1 MTKIVLDTNVYIS
14 GMLRRDGT
22 CGQIFKTLLEKEAFI
37 MVISSA
43 IILEI
48 TRVLRYKKIREKYY
62 IEKAFLKDLVNASQI
77 VPGQLEIN
85 VIKEDPSDNKFLIC
99 ALEGK
104 ADYLVT
110 GDKHLLNL
118 GTYKGTKIISPKDF
132 KSLIESDLGKDK

>member
-1 MTKIVLDTNVYIS
+1 MAKAVFDTNVFIS
-14 GMLRRDGT
+14 GMLKRDGT
-22 CGQIFKTLLEKEAFI
+22 CGQIFKTLLEKESFT
-37 MVISSA
+37 MVISPA

-48 TRVLRYKKIREKYY
+48 TRVLRYKKLREKYH
-62 IEKAFLKDLVNASQI
+62 IEKTFLKDLVNASQI

-85 VIKEDPSDNKFLIC
+85 EVKEDPSDNKFLIC
-99 ALEGK
+99 ALEGR

-132 KSLIESDLGKDK
+132 KSIIESDFGKDK